1 MESCSNILPN
11 DFDFEALEKSYYVKT
26 KEGFKLNLLYSS
38 KQEIERLKVCT
49 FQEAENIVY
58 NHIIKL
64 KLFGAFEAYQKAT
77 DVTTYINLPLSP

>member
-11 DFDFEALEKSYYVKT
+11 DFNFEALDKSYYVKT

-38 KQEIERLKVCT
+38 KQEVERLKVCN

-58 NHIIKL
+58 YHIFKL
-64 KLFGAFEAYQKAT
+64 KYFGAFEAYQKAT
-77 DVTTYINLPLSP
+77 NVNTYINLPLSP